1 MSRKDISNNIFDAI
15 LFGMFTLAV
24 IVGVTYAHNLGSI
37 PQERN
42 PEDLIHRRP
51 RVRLNS

>member
-1 MSRKDISNNIFDAI
+1 MNKNDFFDAI
-15 LFGMFTLAV
+15 LFGLFALAV
-24 IVGVTYAHNLGSI
+24 IAGVTYAHNLGSM

-51 RVRLNS
+51 EVRLNS